1 MTLLPIFLQEGFI
14 AKISVN
20 DKLKTG
26 DVIAERKRNSKEEV
40 IHFSSD
46 YKIPPNKILKVLKKN
61 LGDSIQEGSVIAIKK
76 KLFGGQE
83 IVSKISGTIVKIDE
97 EKGDIYVKTL
107 NSNKD
112 ENEQLFSPVDGVV
125 EICNNEKIVI
135 KTDKDIILAEDS
147 LGGEASGEIIYF
159 ANLEENKL
167 NSNIAGKIILV
178 KLLDKVSFYKIM
190 GLDAAGI
197 ITQEIEDTDFIDL
210 IEKRIQTPVMNV
222 TDEDFKK
229 IVKRDGKQV
238 YLNGKDKSIAI
249 L

>member
-1 MTLLPIFLQEGFI
+1 MTLLPINLSEGFI
-14 AKISVN
+14 AKIAVN

-26 DVIAERKRNSKEEV
+26 DVIAERKGKSKEEV

-46 YKIPPNKILKVLKKN
+46 YKIPPNKIHKALKKN
-61 LGDSIQEGSVIAIKK
+61 LGDSIKEGSVLAIKK
-76 KLFGGQE
+76 KLFGGE
-83 IVSKISGTIVKIDE
+83 KIISKISGTIVKIDE

-107 NSNKD
+107 NESD
-112 ENEQLFSPVDGVV
+112 SENEQLLSPVDGVV

-135 KTDKDIILAEDS
+135 KTDKDVILAEDS
-147 LGGEASGEIIYF
+147 LGGQASGEILYF
-159 ANLEENKL
+159 ANLLENEL
-167 NSNIAGKIILV
+167 NSSIAGKVALV
-178 KLLDKVSFYKIM
+178 KTLDKVSFYKIM

-210 IEKRIQTPVMNV
+210 TEKRITTPVMNV

-229 IVKRDGKQV
+229 IVKKDGKKV

>member
-1 MTLLPIFLQEGFI
+1 MTLLPINLSEGFI
-14 AKISVN
+14 AKIAVN

-26 DVIAERKRNSKEEV
+26 DVIAERKGKSKEDI

-46 YKIPPNKILKVLKKN
+46 YKIPPNKIHKVLKKN
-61 LGDSIQEGSVIAIKK
+61 LGDSIKEGSVLAIKK
-76 KLFGGQE
+76 KLFGGE
-83 IVSKISGTIVKIDE
+83 KIISKISGTIVKIDE

-107 NSNKD
+107 NENDS
-112 ENEQLFSPVDGVV
+112 ENEQLLSPVDGVV

-135 KTDKDIILAEDS
+135 KTDKDVILAEDS
-147 LGGEASGEIIYF
+147 LGGEASGEILYF
-159 ANLEENKL
+159 ANFLENEL
-167 NSNIAGKIILV
+167 NSSIAGKVALV
-178 KLLDKVSFYKIM
+178 KTLDKVSFYKIM

-210 IEKRIQTPVMNV
+210 TEKRITTPVMNV

-229 IVKRDGKQV
+229 IVKKDGKKV